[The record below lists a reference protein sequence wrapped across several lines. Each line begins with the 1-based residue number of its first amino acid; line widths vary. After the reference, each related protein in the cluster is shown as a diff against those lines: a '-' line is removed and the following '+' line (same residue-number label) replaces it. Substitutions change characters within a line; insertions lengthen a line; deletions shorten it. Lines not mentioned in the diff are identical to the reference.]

1 MGDFVKYILRGSL
14 GGAMVLLGLS
24 VLMFGLWV
32 PGLLLM
38 VPWTLVYFLW
48 PGALVGL
55 VLWSW
60 VVVVEHVGWWRRA
73 AIGSGSLILVA
84 AAMLITHV
92 GEDTSPLSFTEI
104 VFGLAQTALTG
115 ALAGGCCPAG
125 TGAKKTPKLTH
136 RERVAL
142 YELNELEA
150 KQAQKERR
158 YRHI

>member
-14 GGAMVLLGLS
+14 GGAIIPLVWSLLI
-24 VLMFGLWV
+24 FGLWV
-32 PGLLLM
+32 PALLLLTF
-38 VPWTLVYFLW
+38 PWGLAYLLW

-60 VVVVEHVGWWRRA
+60 VLVVEHVSWSRRA

-84 AAMLITHV
+84 AVMLITYI
-92 GEDTSPLSFTEI
+92 GEDTSLLSFAEI
-104 VFGLAQTALTG
+104 VFGLAQTALAG
-115 ALAGGCCPAG
+115 ASAGVCCPAG
-125 TGAKKTPKLTH
+125 AKKNPKLTY

-150 KQAQKERR
+150 KQAWKERR